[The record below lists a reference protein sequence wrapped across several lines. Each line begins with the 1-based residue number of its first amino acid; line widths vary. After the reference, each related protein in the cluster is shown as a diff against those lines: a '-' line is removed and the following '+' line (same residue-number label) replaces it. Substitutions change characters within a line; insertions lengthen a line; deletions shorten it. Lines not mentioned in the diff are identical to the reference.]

1 MDERIKSLIYTAV
14 GLASTSE
21 KARKLLESF
30 HIEGKLSEEEG
41 RRIIDE
47 IMTNTTQTGMD
58 IKEQL
63 EQKIQEI
70 LLELQMPSRKEWM
83 AMQER
88 FSKIEQE
95 LEKLKKH
102 EL

>member
-30 HIEGKLSEEEG
+30 HVEGQLSEEEG
-41 RRIIDE
+41 RRIINE
-47 IMTNTTQTGMD
+47 IMANTTETGMKM
-58 IKEQL
+58 KEQL
-63 EQKIQEI
+63 KQKIQDI

-88 FSKIEQE
+88 IAKLEQE
-95 LEKLKKH
+95 LDKLKQA
-102 EL
+102 